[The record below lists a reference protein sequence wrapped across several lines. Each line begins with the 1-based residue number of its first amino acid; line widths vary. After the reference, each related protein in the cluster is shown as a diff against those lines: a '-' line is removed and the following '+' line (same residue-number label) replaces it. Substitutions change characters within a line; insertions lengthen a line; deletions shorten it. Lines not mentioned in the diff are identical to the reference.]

1 MSQLREIALFQFK
14 NYPEKRLTFS
24 KRIIGFTGKNG
35 VGKTNLLDAIH
46 YLGLT
51 KSYFGKTDLQ
61 SVHFGQQG
69 FRIQGLF
76 EKNGKT
82 DEVSCVY
89 RENGKKEISINGNTL
104 PRNTEHIGQ
113 YTIVF
118 IAPDDIQLIT
128 GESRDRRVFIDQLIS
143 QLDTSY
149 LHHLLSYN
157 RLLQQRNA
165 LLKEMAVK
173 RLFEDPLLDVLD
185 QQLVPYGLLIFDKR
199 KKILEELIQLAKGIY
214 QHLAIS
220 PEKMDTE
227 SIGLVYKSE
236 LEKIGF
242 SELLKMSRSKDLYLQ
257 RTTKGVHRDDLE
269 CLFQDHPFKQIA
281 SQGQRKSLL
290 FSLKLAALQLL
301 DNYNSNPP
309 LLLLDDFFEK
319 LDDSRIENLLQLVC
333 NQVRSQVF
341 LSHTSSEKLH
351 FHLKKINVPYEIFEI
366 TGT

>member
-1 MSQLREIALFQFK
+1 MSHLREITLFQFK
-14 NYPEKRLTFS
+14 NYLEKRLTFS

-69 FRIQGLF
+69 FRILGLF
-76 EKNGKT
+76 EKKGMI

-89 RENGKKEISINGNTL
+89 RENGKKEITINGNLL

-113 YTIVF
+113 YPIVL

-128 GESRDRRVFIDQLIS
+128 GESRDRRMFIDQLIS

-165 LLKEMAVK
+165 LLKEMASK
-173 RLFEDPLLDVLD
+173 RQMEDPLLDVID
-185 QQLVPYGLLIFDKR
+185 QQLAPYGSLLFEKR
-199 KKILEELIQLAKGIY
+199 KKILEELVPIAKEIYQQLAS
-214 QHLAIS
+214 S
-220 PEKMDTE
+220 PEKINSE
-227 SIGLVYKSE
+227 SLTLIYRSE
-236 LEKIGF
+236 LEKNEF
-242 SELLKMSRSKDLYLQ
+242 SDLLKTSRSKDLYLQ
-257 RTTKGVHRDDLE
+257 RTTKGVHRDELE

-281 SQGQRKSLL
+281 SQGQRKCLL
-290 FSLKLAALQLL
+290 FSLKLAALKLL
-301 DNYNSNPP
+301 EKNYSNPP

-333 NQVRSQVF
+333 NKVHSQVF
-341 LSHTSSEKLH
+341 LSHTSTEKLH
-351 FHLKKINVPYEIFEI
+351 FHLKKIDVPYEIFEI

>member
-14 NYPEKRLTFS
+14 NYPEKRLVFS

-35 VGKTNLLDAIH
+35 VGKSNLLDAIH

-76 EKNGKT
+76 EKNGEI
-82 DEVSCVY
+82 DEVSCIY
-89 RENGKKEISINGNTL
+89 RENGKKEITINGNIL
-104 PRNTEHIGQ
+104 PRNSEHIGQ
-113 YTIVF
+113 YPIVL

-157 RLLQQRNA
+157 RLLQHRNA
-165 LLKEMAVK
+165 LLKEMAAK

-185 QQLVPYGLLIFDKR
+185 QQLVPHGLLIFKKR
-199 KKILEELIQLAKGIY
+199 KKILEELIPIAKEIY
-214 QHLAIS
+214 EHLASS
-220 PEKMDTE
+220 PEKTDTE
-227 SIGLVYKSE
+227 LLGLFYKSE
-236 LEKIGF
+236 LEKTGF

-301 DNYNSNPP
+301 DNNHSNPP

-351 FHLKKINVPYEIFEI
+351 LHLKKINVPYEIFEI
-366 TGT
+366 VGA